1 MKSRV
6 ITASIAMP
14 ILFAVIYVGGI
25 WFSVSILLLALIG
38 SLELINLSKKIGF
51 KSLRSILVICSS
63 VILFIGS
70 LTYGILLRNA
80 DNGVYLAYW
89 LIVVVI
95 VSDTCAFF
103 VGRRLGKHK
112 LAPNISPMK
121 TIEGAIGGILGAVI
135 ASLAIKYI
143 FTELEVFSI
152 DISVSISVIGGVLI
166 GCIGIIGDLGES
178 KLKRM
183 AGVKDSGTIFPG
195 HGGGLDRLD
204 SVLLNLPVTY
214 YGFIWIS

>member
-14 ILFAVIYVGGI
+14 ILFGVIYAGGI
-25 WFSVSILLLALIG
+25 WFSVSILLLAVIG

-51 KSLRSILVICSS
+51 RSSRSILVICSS
-63 VILFIGS
+63 VILFVGS
-70 LTYGILLRNA
+70 LAYGILLRNH

-178 KLKRM
+178 KLKRI
-183 AGVKDSGTIFPG
+183 AEVKDSGTIFPG
-195 HGGGLDRLD
+195 HGGVLDRLD

>member
-1 MKSRV
+1 MCVFCWKE
-6 ITASIAMP
+6 
-14 ILFAVIYVGGI
+14 
-25 WFSVSILLLALIG
+25 IG
-38 SLELINLSKKIGF
+38 EP
-51 KSLRSILVICSS
+51 
-63 VILFIGS
+63 
-70 LTYGILLRNA
+70 
-80 DNGVYLAYW
+80 
-89 LIVVVI
+89 
-95 VSDTCAFF
+95 
-103 VGRRLGKHK
+103 K

-152 DISVSISVIGGVLI
+152 DISVSISVIGGILI
-166 GCIGIIGDLGES
+166 GCIGIVGDLGES
-178 KLKRM
+178 KLKRI

-195 HGGGLDRLD
+195 HGGVLDRLD

>member
-1 MKSRV
+1 MKSRI

-14 ILFAVIYVGGI
+14 ILFGVIYAGGI
-25 WFSVSILLLALIG
+25 WFSASILLLAVIG

-51 KSLRSILVICSS
+51 RSSRSILVICSS
-63 VILFIGS
+63 VILFVGS
-70 LTYGILLRNA
+70 LTYGILLRNH

-89 LIVVVI
+89 LIAVVI

-152 DISVSISVIGGVLI
+152 DISVLISVIGGILI
-166 GCIGIIGDLGES
+166 GCIGIVGDLGES

-195 HGGGLDRLD
+195 HGGVLDRLD

-214 YGFIWIS
+214 YGFIWVS

>member
-14 ILFAVIYVGGI
+14 ILFGVIYAGGI
-25 WFSVSILLLALIG
+25 WFSVSILLLAVIG

-51 KSLRSILVICSS
+51 RSSRSILVICSS
-63 VILFIGS
+63 VILFVGS
-70 LTYGILLRNA
+70 LAYGILLRNH

-89 LIVVVI
+89 LIAVVI

-103 VGRRLGKHK
+103 IGRRLGKHK

-195 HGGGLDRLD
+195 HGGVLDRLD

>member
-14 ILFAVIYVGGI
+14 ILFAVIYMGGI

-51 KSLRSILVICSS
+51 KSSRSILVICSS
-63 VILFIGS
+63 VILFVGS
-70 LTYGILLRNA
+70 LTYGILLRND

-89 LIVVVI
+89 LIAVVI

-103 VGRRLGKHK
+103 IGRRLGKHK

-195 HGGGLDRLD
+195 HGGVLDRLD

>member
-14 ILFAVIYVGGI
+14 ILFAVIYAGGI
-25 WFSVSILLLALIG
+25 WFSVAILLLALIG

>member
-14 ILFAVIYVGGI
+14 ILFGVIYAGGI
-25 WFSVSILLLALIG
+25 WFSVSILLLAVIG

-51 KSLRSILVICSS
+51 RSSRSILVICSS
-63 VILFIGS
+63 VILFVGS
-70 LTYGILLRNA
+70 LAYGILLRNH

-143 FTELEVFSI
+143 FTELEGFQT

-166 GCIGIIGDLGES
+166 GCIGIVGDLGES
-178 KLKRM
+178 KLKRI

-195 HGGGLDRLD
+195 HGGVLDRLD

>member
-14 ILFAVIYVGGI
+14 ILFAVIYAGGI
-25 WFSVSILLLALIG
+25 WFSASILLLAVIG

-51 KSLRSILVICSS
+51 KSSRSILVICSS

>member
-14 ILFAVIYVGGI
+14 ILFGVIYAGGI
-25 WFSVSILLLALIG
+25 WFSASILLLAVIG

-51 KSLRSILVICSS
+51 RSSRSILVICSS
-63 VILFIGS
+63 VILFVGS
-70 LTYGILLRNA
+70 LAYGILLRNH

-103 VGRRLGKHK
+103 VGMRLGKHK
-112 LAPNISPMK
+112 LASNISPMK

-152 DISVSISVIGGVLI
+152 DISVSISVIGGILI
-166 GCIGIIGDLGES
+166 GCIGIVGDLGES

-195 HGGGLDRLD
+195 HGGVLDRLD

-214 YGFIWIS
+214 YGFIWVS

>member
-14 ILFAVIYVGGI
+14 ILFAVIYAGGI
-25 WFSVSILLLALIG
+25 WFSASILLLAVIG

-51 KSLRSILVICSS
+51 RSSRSILVICSS
-63 VILFIGS
+63 LILFVGS
-70 LTYGILLRNA
+70 LTYGILLRNH

-89 LIVVVI
+89 LIAVVI

-195 HGGGLDRLD
+195 HGGVLDRLD

>member
-14 ILFAVIYVGGI
+14 ILFGVIYAGGI
-25 WFSVSILLLALIG
+25 WFSASILLLAVIG

-51 KSLRSILVICSS
+51 RSSRSILVICSS
-63 VILFIGS
+63 VILFVGS
-70 LTYGILLRNA
+70 LAYGILLRNH

-152 DISVSISVIGGVLI
+152 DISVSISVIGGILI
-166 GCIGIIGDLGES
+166 GCIGIVGDLGES

-195 HGGGLDRLD
+195 HGGVLDRLD

>member
-14 ILFAVIYVGGI
+14 ILFAVIYAGGI
-25 WFSVSILLLALIG
+25 WFSASILLLAVIG

>member
-14 ILFAVIYVGGI
+14 ILFGVIYAGGI
-25 WFSVSILLLALIG
+25 WFSVSILLLAVIG

-51 KSLRSILVICSS
+51 RSSRSILVICSS
-63 VILFIGS
+63 VILFVGS
-70 LTYGILLRNA
+70 LAYGILLRNH

-143 FTELEVFSI
+143 FTELEGFQT
-152 DISVSISVIGGVLI
+152 DISVSISVIGGILI
-166 GCIGIIGDLGES
+166 ACIGIVGDLGES
-178 KLKRM
+178 KLKRI

-195 HGGGLDRLD
+195 HGGVLDRLD

>member
-14 ILFAVIYVGGI
+14 ILFGVIYAGGI
-25 WFSVSILLLALIG
+25 WFSASILLLAVIG

-51 KSLRSILVICSS
+51 RSSRSILVICSS
-63 VILFIGS
+63 VILFVGS
-70 LTYGILLRNA
+70 LAYGILLRNH

-112 LAPNISPMK
+112 LASNISPMK

-152 DISVSISVIGGVLI
+152 DISVSISVIGGILI
-166 GCIGIIGDLGES
+166 GCIGIVGDLGES

-195 HGGGLDRLD
+195 HGGVLDRLD

-214 YGFIWIS
+214 YGFIWVS

>member
-14 ILFAVIYVGGI
+14 ILFGVIYAGGI
-25 WFSVSILLLALIG
+25 WFSASILLLAVIG

-51 KSLRSILVICSS
+51 RSSRSILVICSS
-63 VILFIGS
+63 VILFVGS
-70 LTYGILLRNA
+70 LGYGILLRNH

-112 LAPNISPMK
+112 LASNISPMK

-152 DISVSISVIGGVLI
+152 DISVSISVIGGILI
-166 GCIGIIGDLGES
+166 ACIGIVGDLGES
-178 KLKRM
+178 KLKRI

-195 HGGGLDRLD
+195 HGGVLDRLD